1 MASVVRPFPALT
13 LVLALLSSAVGCKAQ
28 GEGERCEKAKTQ
40 NADCEPPL
48 VCIPANDLAESTMGS
63 KTDRC
68 CPSVS
73 GEETDSR
80 CTRKAP
86 GTGNSGGT
94 SGTGG
99 TSNTSGTGGTSGGTG
114 GTDGASEGGVGGESG
129 GGGVPSTD
137 GGMSGGGDTS
147 AAGAGA
153 VSSMAGQGGAP

>member
-1 MASVVRPFPALT
+1 MVSVVRPFPALM
-13 LVLALLSSAVGCKAQ
+13 LVLALLSSAVGCTAQ

-48 VCIPANDLAESTMGS
+48 VCIVKGDLLEGTS
-63 KTDRC
+63 DRC
-68 CPSVS
+68 CPAVS

-86 GTGNSGGT
+86 GTGTGGTSGAGGT

-99 TSNTSGTGGTSGGTG
+99 TSDTGGTSGTA
-114 GTDGASEGGVGGESG
+114 GASDGSAGDAGESG
-129 GGGVPSTD
+129 GGGVPASD

-147 AAGAGA
+147 TAGAGA
-153 VSSMAGQGGAP
+153 MSSMAGQGGAP